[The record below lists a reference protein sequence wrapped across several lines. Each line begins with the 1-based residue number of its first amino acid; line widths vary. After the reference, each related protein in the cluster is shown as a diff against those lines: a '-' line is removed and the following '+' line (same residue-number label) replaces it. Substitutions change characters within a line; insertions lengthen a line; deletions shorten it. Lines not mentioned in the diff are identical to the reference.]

1 MTGQNDLQ
9 FYFFHF
15 MPYIH
20 LPKDHKKYHSTWV
33 DLPNSIYD
41 PRKGH
46 ELYKRYIG
54 EMVLA
59 DKLGFDGICVN
70 EHHGTAYSMM
80 PTCALMAATL
90 IPQTSRAKICVFGT
104 PVNLEMPSRV
114 AEEYGMLDVMSGG
127 RLEIALPLGTG
138 MEYWVHPLN
147 PATARARFRES
158 VDIMLKAWTEDGP
171 TEYHGEFYDYRY
183 LNVWPKPLQKPYPMI
198 YVVGTGSPETVE
210 FAAEHGFGYASVF
223 VPTKKQL
230 ETFRVLKEK
239 TEGYGHKWESHKPLV
254 NIFAYCA
261 ETEEQAIQEFMPHIR
276 FFFEDATRVAPH
288 FLFPPGYLSTQQ
300 FHERVS
306 RPALHGEFDWK
317 AATEQFRVIASTPER
332 VAEAVTKWVTEAN
345 SSRVTCH
352 LHLGD
357 MPHWK
362 TVKNMTLFA
371 EEVMPRVRKAV
382 GRKASASA
390 RGGKRELEAAE

>member
-1 MTGQNDLQ
+1 MTDHDELQ

-33 DLPNSIYD
+33 DLPNAIYD
-41 PRKGH
+41 PKKGH

-59 DKLGFDGICVN
+59 DKLGFDAICVN

-80 PTCALMAATL
+80 PTCSLMAATL

-104 PVNLEMPSRV
+104 PVNLEFPSRV
-114 AEEYGMLDVMSGG
+114 AEEYAMLDVMSGG

-138 MEYWVHPLN
+138 MEYWVHPIN
-147 PATARARFRES
+147 PATSRARFRES
-158 VDIMLKAWTEDGP
+158 VDIMLQAWTRDSP
-171 TEYHGEFYDYRY
+171 TEFHGEFYDYRF
-183 LNVWPKPLQKPYPMI
+183 LNVWPKPYQKPHPRI
-198 YVVGTGSPETVE
+198 YVVGTGSPETIE
-210 FAAEHGFGYASVF
+210 FAAEYGFGYASVF

-230 ETFRVLKEK
+230 ATFKALKEK
-239 TEGYGHKWESHKPLV
+239 TEGYGHTWDRHKPLV
-254 NIFAYCA
+254 NVWLYVGESKERAV
-261 ETEEQAIQEFMPHIR
+261 EEFEPHIR
-276 FFFEDATRVAPH
+276 YFFETCARVAPNY
-288 FLFPPGYLSTQQ
+288 LFPPGYLSTAQ

-306 RPALHGEFDWK
+306 RPALHGEFNWT
-317 AATEQFRVIASTPER
+317 AATEQFRVMAGTPDQ
-332 VAEAVTKWVTEAN
+332 VAEAIVKWVEEAN
-345 SSRVTCH
+345 SSRVVCH

-362 TVKNMTLFA
+362 TVKSMTLFA
-371 EEVMPRVRKAV
+371 EEVIPKVRKAV
-382 GRKASASA
+382 GRKVPAAA
-390 RGGKRELEAAE
+390 RGKRMLEVAE